1 MPLITTE
8 STYVKYIVDSRGM
21 YNAYTLSGSEKKVQK
36 ELMAYNTDII
46 KELYGGFG
54 DTDKSS
60 LYGFKVK
67 QPNELNNHIMEQYY
81 FPAYNTSYTIPN
93 NAITGDTYTKEYVKT
108 VWATNYGGVKLN
120 TTVRKIISWDIK
132 PSKTI
137 TKYVISIINGP
148 SYNYDDSNYIYSGD
162 EERGKIYISYYKCIQ
177 VVAYY
182 SDNTSKILSFDDN
195 DNPGFSIY
203 VSYVYYE
210 WEYDTSNQEY
220 NTLNRDTLYT
230 HLSSKEETHI
240 GDTVISR
247 TIFHRGDEDEI
258 DQDEGD
264 QYEQFKIIDE
274 ITQINGIPVEH

>member
-1 MPLITTE
+1 MASARCYTKSGSVEKYESNLWSSPTFGNWSSMGVAGTITTPDSNGNYTVTPE
-8 STYVKYIVDSRGM
+8 QSFEDSSDATTYSCF
-21 YNAYTLSGSEKKVQK
+21 TE
-36 ELMAYNTDII
+36 
-46 KELYGGFG
+46 
-54 DTDKSS
+54 
-60 LYGFKVK
+60 
-67 QPNELNNHIMEQYY
+67 
-81 FPAYNTSYTIPN
+81 
-93 NAITGDTYTKEYVKT
+93 
-108 VWATNYGGVKLN
+108 YGGVKKTFYFKKKN
-120 TTVRKIISWDIK
+120 K
-132 PSKTI
+132 PGKTI

-162 EERGKIYISYYKCIQ
+162 EERGKIYISNYKCIQ

-182 SDNTSKILSFDDN
+182 SDNTSKTLSFNDN
-195 DNPGFSIY
+195 DNPGFNIY

-264 QYEQFKIIDE
+264 QYEQFKIIDG

>member
-21 YNAYTLSGSEKKVQK
+21 HNAYTLSGSEKKVQK
-36 ELMAYNTDII
+36 ELMTYNTDII

-60 LYGFKVK
+60 LYGFNVK

-108 VWATNYGGVKLN
+108 VWATNYGGVKFN

-162 EERGKIYISYYKCIQ
+162 EERGKIYIY
-177 VVAYY
+177 
-182 SDNTSKILSFDDN
+182 
-195 DNPGFSIY
+195 
-203 VSYVYYE
+203 
-210 WEYDTSNQEY
+210 
-220 NTLNRDTLYT
+220 
-230 HLSSKEETHI
+230 HI
-240 GDTVISR
+240 INV
-247 TIFHRGDEDEI
+247 
-258 DQDEGD
+258 
-264 QYEQFKIIDE
+264 FKW
-274 ITQINGIPVEH
+274 

>member
-1 MPLITTE
+1 MA
-8 STYVKYIVDSRGM
+8 SARC
-21 YNAYTLSGSEKKVQK
+21 YTKSGSVEK
-36 ELMAYNTDII
+36 Y
-46 KELYGGFG
+46 
-54 DTDKSS
+54 
-60 LYGFKVK
+60 
-67 QPNELNNHIMEQYY
+67 ELNLFSGVINHY
-81 FPAYNTSYTIPN
+81 PN
-93 NAITGDTYTKEYVKT
+93 NFITNMIGPDSNGNYSITYNGYEDGDSSNYDCYCKT
-108 VWATNYGGVKLN
+108 IYGPDWINNKGE
-120 TTVRKIISWDIK
+120 IK
-132 PSKTI
+132 NFYFKKKGKPI

-162 EERGKIYISYYKCIQ
+162 EERGKIYISNYKCIQ

-182 SDNTSKILSFDDN
+182 SDNTSKTLSFNDN

-210 WEYDTSNQEY
+210 WEYDTSNQGY
-220 NTLNRDTLYT
+220 NTLNRDTLYI

-247 TIFHRGDEDEI
+247 VIFHRGDEDEI

-264 QYEQFKIIDE
+264 QYEQFKIIDG

>member
-1 MPLITTE
+1 MASARCYTKSGSVEKYESNLWSSPTFRNWSSMGVAGTITTPDSNGNYTVTPE
-8 STYVKYIVDSRGM
+8 QSFEDSSDTTTYYCF
-21 YNAYTLSGSEKKVQK
+21 TE
-36 ELMAYNTDII
+36 
-46 KELYGGFG
+46 
-54 DTDKSS
+54 
-60 LYGFKVK
+60 
-67 QPNELNNHIMEQYY
+67 
-81 FPAYNTSYTIPN
+81 
-93 NAITGDTYTKEYVKT
+93 
-108 VWATNYGGVKLN
+108 YGGVKK
-120 TTVRKIISWDIK
+120 TFYFKKKGK
-132 PSKTI
+132 PI

-162 EERGKIYISYYKCIQ
+162 EERGKIYISNYKCIQ

-182 SDNTSKILSFDDN
+182 SDNTSKTLSFNDN

-210 WEYDTSNQEY
+210 WEYDTSNQGY

-264 QYEQFKIIDE
+264 QYEQFKIIDG